1 MNQEVPEPLCRA
13 RRSLEELA
21 SFITVEDFI
30 WDGVIAEWCLPFT
43 AHLKHSHRIP
53 ETTSWIFTVSS
64 AYPDCKIKI
73 YPALDGGIEDT
84 HPHQSNNGLKAHGK
98 YCRSG
103 NVCLFPENT
112 EWGLRGNPD
121 FTLLSH
127 ATRFLQWLESANE
140 GSLIK
145 DGDHVEFPMQNI
157 RRRDLVLYC
166 DYCGPIA
173 TAFHA

>member
-112 EWGLRGNPD
+112 EWGLRGSPD

-140 GSLIK
+140 GESDK
-145 DGDHVEFPMQNI
+145 
-157 RRRDLVLYC
+157 RRRSR
-166 DYCGPIA
+166 
-173 TAFHA
+173 